1 MRNQQQE
8 VVAEITLASNANDGA
23 RLAELNA
30 RRTELKNE
38 MSAVQDQIQGKPS
51 ASISS
56 ERTSMSMRPSLT
68 GGPVSRASLTG
79 GATTRSSLNGGTA
92 SLTGDT
98 TRASLTGASTQQDRL
113 SSMRRM
119 SGVPERRMSRS
130 SSDASMASMAPSTDS
145 NANYVPG
152 MDGSMPSLAGKLMKH
167 PSHSNEKG
175 VFGNMSLRGFRD
187 RWCVIDPEG
196 YLRYYKKKDD
206 KEPRGSIPLAIAG
219 LEIVEA
225 KSDGKPNEFLVCSP
239 THQTRFLAKNRDE
252 MLRWM
257 KALELAHKILIQNGV
272 SNGASSSSKPPSL
285 RRQESAASNNG
296 GGVVNNGGGVAIT
309 SPTPAN
315 EESYRASRATLGF

>member
-1 MRNQQQE
+1 M
-8 VVAEITLASNANDGA
+8 T
-23 RLAELNA
+23 
-30 RRTELKNE
+30 
-38 MSAVQDQIQGKPS
+38 
-51 ASISS
+51 
-56 ERTSMSMRPSLT
+56 
-68 GGPVSRASLTG
+68 
-79 GATTRSSLNGGTA
+79 
-92 SLTGDT
+92 
-98 TRASLTGASTQQDRL
+98 
-113 SSMRRM
+113 
-119 SGVPERRMSRS
+119 
-130 SSDASMASMAPSTDS
+130 SMAPSTDS

-196 YLRYYKKKDD
+196 YLRYYKKKGD

-239 THQTRFLAKNRDE
+239 THQTRFLAKNREE

-257 KALELAHKILIQNGV
+257 KALELVHKVLIQNGV
-272 SNGASSSSKPPSL
+272 SNGASSSKPLSL
-285 RRQESAASNNG
+285 RRQESAASNN
-296 GGVVNNGGGVAIT
+296 NGGVAIT